1 MDNRARPFL
10 DDRQAANALAATV
23 PAFRDGP
30 WEILSCR
37 VAQTRR
43 RISRRLLRE
52 GGLWLAAVWQLE
64 VRDNASGDRGEQWLY
79 GRFYQGRPP
88 VTEWAHEAASAC
100 SIPRFGRPVE
110 WLPEDGLVLWALPND
125 PVMSALGAFL
135 DPQALAAH
143 LPPPLTPDAGTGVSA
158 QVIRHEPEEHC
169 TARFRVIRDG
179 RAFAFY
185 GKCYADGRWRDA
197 RDGLDVLWRQS
208 ERDPFAFAVGRPLGV
223 SAGLGALWQAEVQGM
238 PLATELAG
246 RHGGQ
251 LIERLADALFR
262 FQQAGPRQGRLETQ
276 AESVGLAGK
285 WRKKLVLADASLAD
299 AADSVVSLLSAP
311 PLRASADVPVHGD
324 FHVDQM
330 LWTGERIALFDYDNF
345 AIGSPVRDLA
355 DCISQLLCR
364 KDDGDWPARAASL
377 LSAYRSLAGDAFDDA
392 DFEWHLRLMLM
403 RKAYSFMVRA
413 RAGWRGDSARALG
426 LARTGSR
433 ALPPN
438 SFETTA

>member
-10 DDRQAANALAATV
+10 DDRDAAGALAATV

-64 VRDNASGDRGEQWLY
+64 VRDKASGHHGEQWLY
-79 GRFYQGRPP
+79 GRFYQGRAP
-88 VTEWAHEAASAC
+88 VAEWALEATSAC

-143 LPPPLTPDAGTGVSA
+143 LPPALTPDDGTGVDA
-158 QVIRHEPEEHC
+158 RVIRHEPEEHC

-179 RAFAFY
+179 RCVAFY

-197 RDGLDVLWRQS
+197 RDGLDMLWHQS
-208 ERDPFAFAVGRPLGV
+208 QRDPFAFEVGRPLGV
-223 SAGLGALWQAEVQGM
+223 SAGLGALWQAEVEGT

-246 RHGGQ
+246 RLGAPVV
-251 LIERLADALFR
+251 ERLADALFR

-299 AADSVVSLLSAP
+299 AADAVVSLLSAP

-377 LSAYRSLAGDAFDDA
+377 LSAYRSLAGDAFDAA